1 MHLHPKEVFVL
12 YFGVM
17 AVLVVRRRLALTN
30 IPPKCLQLKLYH
42 MACAWEGE
50 SDGQNLAVNRLQPF
64 GYRTGGKQQRQS
76 TALPDA
82 RGSRAA
88 AGEEAAHVLP
98 CPTVCTAAEWD
109 PALLDLHALPEK
121 SLSAG
126 RQDT

>member
-50 SDGQNLAVNRLQPF
+50 SDGQNLAVNRDCNLLVTELEENSNDKAQPYLMH
-64 GYRTGGKQQRQS
+64 GAPGQQLGRRQHMS
-76 TALPDA
+76 C
-82 RGSRAA
+82 
-88 AGEEAAHVLP
+88 HVLL
-98 CPTVCTAAEWD
+98 C
-109 PALLDLHALPEK
+109 ALLLNGIQH
-121 SLSAG
+121 S
-126 RQDT
+126 